1 MFFINH
7 VVNIIANLKEIP
19 CNTEHLERKRELCDV
34 FNTVAWLPGLL
45 SCMPISLVTDLAD
58 ISLEILPLYFL
69 PSHGDKGLPFAGTYE
84 IPGGVVTPGVHI
96 FLVCPHAGHHFSS
109 VAAPTRAGTGCQLC
123 RSFPAGRATGGGI
136 DLRTYGEG
144 HRPACPFF
152 HQRGPAVLLLP
163 HL

>member
-1 MFFINH
+1 MRLSEAWPFLSRRRQMSRPASASHVFINH

-69 PSHGDKGLPFAGTYE
+69 PSHGDKGLPFAG
-84 IPGGVVTPGVHI
+84 
-96 FLVCPHAGHHFSS
+96 
-109 VAAPTRAGTGCQLC
+109 
-123 RSFPAGRATGGGI
+123 
-136 DLRTYGEG
+136 
-144 HRPACPFF
+144 
-152 HQRGPAVLLLP
+152 
-163 HL
+163 